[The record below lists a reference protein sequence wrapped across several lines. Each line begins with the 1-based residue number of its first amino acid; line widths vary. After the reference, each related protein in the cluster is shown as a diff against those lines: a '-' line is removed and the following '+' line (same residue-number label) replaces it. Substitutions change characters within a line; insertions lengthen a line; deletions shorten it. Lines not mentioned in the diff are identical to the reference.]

1 MIKYAVIL
9 ENDTK
14 VIFPNKRKAL
24 DFMDTYTNAEESFQ
38 FCSLSKYDDEVPLD
52 FDPETGEIFPGTN
65 EALEDLHL

>member
-14 VIFPNKRKAL
+14 VVFPNKRKAL
-24 DFMDTYTNAEESFQ
+24 DFMDTYTNADCEKQ
-38 FCSLSKYDDEVPLD
+38 FCSLSKYPEIFDE
-52 FDPETGEIFPGTN
+52 ETGEIFPGTN